1 MSIKVFKIWDENC
14 LKVYRRLVRYKF
26 NSIPF
31 LDMILK
37 SLLIKRTKKIFLVA
51 SNFHEDKVSF
61 E

>member
-1 MSIKVFKIWDENC
+1 M
-14 LKVYRRLVRYKF
+14 VRYKF

-37 SLLIKRTKKIFLVA
+37 SLLIKRTKEIFLVA